1 MDFFDTQ
8 ILFYKFNDNK
18 NSLDKENEDVIKKC
32 DINGSKIS
40 TVFSLE
46 IMTDIDRD

>member
-18 NSLDKENEDVIKKC
+18 NSLDKDIETLFRNVI
-32 DINGSKIS
+32 
-40 TVFSLE
+40 
-46 IMTDIDRD
+46 